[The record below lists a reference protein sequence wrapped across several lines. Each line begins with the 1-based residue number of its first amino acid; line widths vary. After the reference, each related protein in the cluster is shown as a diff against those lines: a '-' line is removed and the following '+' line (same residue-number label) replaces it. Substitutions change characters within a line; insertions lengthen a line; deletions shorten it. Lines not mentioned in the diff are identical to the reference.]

1 MRSRRKEAKAELDQA
16 VNELYD
22 FALLYAPEGKR
33 KEVIRMRN
41 DIEWGIGMLTIGTM
55 ADCEEVQFSAKGGA
69 R

>member
-33 KEVIRMRN
+33 KEIVRMRN
-41 DIEWGIGMLTIGTM
+41 DIEWCAGMLSIAVM
-55 ADCEEVQFSAKGGA
+55 ADCEEMQFPARGGA
-69 R
+69 K